1 MMENELIREQ
11 MINLSYDLSDI
22 KTELDNVILEY
33 DEIVI
38 AMKKNLLIDEKI
50 IEEENIHSYKNDLV
64 KVNQEITNGVIS
76 RINNQYY

>member
-1 MMENELIREQ
+1 MENELIREQ